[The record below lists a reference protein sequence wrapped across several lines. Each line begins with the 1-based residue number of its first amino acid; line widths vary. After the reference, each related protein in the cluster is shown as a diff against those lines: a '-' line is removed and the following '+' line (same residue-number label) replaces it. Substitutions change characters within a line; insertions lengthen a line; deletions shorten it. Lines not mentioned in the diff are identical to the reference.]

1 MKKFFI
7 WFYLFSISF
16 IYSNAQNHKLKF
28 FSTEMGLSSSEVYCI
43 AQDNKGYMWFGTSRG
58 LSMFD
63 GVMFK
68 NFSSKDGLPSNSI
81 IKIFKDRFGRLWF
94 SAFDGTLSYYFNN
107 KFFTFD
113 KNDTLQKI
121 DKNYHITNLF
131 FDNDSNMWFTPA
143 QGGIYYFDKQNNVH
157 QIQPQIKHTGL
168 YIFKKDNYFLSQY
181 ISSKAADSVFFEKT
195 DSTLL
200 LFAFRQGFRYN
211 NFIVDDSTLFVSL
224 ANELYFIQNNKIVL
238 KKRFDSEITNILVD
252 KSKNVWVG
260 IMQEGVYVFS
270 NYNFSKPTR
279 HLLEGMT
286 VSAVFQDIQNGFW
299 LPTTENSIFYSPSF
313 DFNYF
318 TIPSEKFTNITSLKP
333 FNNSLFVSN
342 YNKNLYQVSID
353 QNYLSETKKIDFSK
367 NPNYTIND
375 IVVTN
380 DNIVWLI
387 GKELIKIKD
396 GKFTNIC
403 RLSRSYK
410 AYSKDNKIY
419 ISSDRELKIVSD
431 TSFEIIT
438 HNLNIIVNSIY
449 VDDAQNVW
457 FGTINGLYV
466 YSLSKFQY
474 FGNSNPVFK
483 SRIND
488 ITGFNN
494 LIVVATNGSGIYFFN
509 PQNNYLSIITETN
522 GLTSNFVN
530 SLLSMENEIWVGTN
544 RGLCKVNLISDTEPI
559 KTFIVPFNESDGLF
573 SYEIKDIEK
582 YNNTIFI
589 GTSDGIYYFDKYKI
603 KKNLNPPIL
612 MLDSIIVNNKSLKI
626 QNNYRFKPSQN
637 TISFFYKAISYTA
650 GNKIVY
656 KYKLEGY
663 DNQWNFTKDQ
673 FLRFPNLPSNKY
685 KLIVYASTDGMN
697 WTPEPI
703 IVDFSIKKK
712 FSQTLFFYILIIL
725 LITFISM
732 FFISYRYHRLRQDLR
747 MRRLT
752 IRSEQKAL
760 RSQMNP
766 HFIFN
771 ALNSIRRYI
780 LDSSTDK
787 ADFYLTRFAQLM
799 RQVLENSKKEYISLE
814 EEINTMRLYLEL
826 ERMRFDNTFV
836 FTIDVDI
843 NINQKTIFL
852 PTMIIQ
858 PVVENAIWHGLA
870 PLQSNGLLNLSFK
883 SLNDKSFECIIDDN
897 GIGRQKAKDIAQRRK
912 GHKSTGITNLQE
924 RIELINQTGLK
935 FIEMETIDKYDQ
947 QNNPN
952 GTKVIIKFWHKSNQQ
967 SAYSKFEKFLIK
979 INILKK

>member
-1 MKKFFI
+1 MKKYLVLTYLVFLEFI
-7 WFYLFSISF
+7 FSFS
-16 IYSNAQNHKLKF
+16 QNHKLKF

-63 GVMFK
+63 GVLFK

-81 IKIFKDRFGRLWF
+81 IKIFKDKYGRLWF
-94 SAFDGTLSYYFNN
+94 SAFDGSLSYYSNN
-107 KFFTFD
+107 KFYTFSQ
-113 KNDTLQKI
+113 NDTLQKI
-121 DKNYHITNLF
+121 DKNYHLTNLF
-131 FDNDSNMWFTPA
+131 FDDDSNMWFTPA
-143 QGGIYYFDKQNNVH
+143 QGGIFYFDKKNKVH
-157 QIQPQIKHTGL
+157 HIEPQIANTGL
-168 YIFKKDNYFLSQY
+168 YILKKNNNYLSQY
-181 ISSKAADSVFFEKT
+181 ISSKPSDSIFFAKT

-200 LFAFRQGFRYN
+200 LYAFRPGFRYN
-211 NFIVDDSTLFVSL
+211 NFIVDDTILFVSL
-224 ANELYFIQNNKIVL
+224 ANELYFIKNNSIVL
-238 KKRFDSEITNILVD
+238 KKKFYNEITNILVD
-252 KSKNVWVG
+252 RSKNVWVG
-260 IMQEGVYVFS
+260 VMQEGVYVFS

-286 VSAVFQDIQNGFW
+286 VAAVFQDIQNGFW

-318 TIPSEKFTNITSLKP
+318 TIPNEKFSNIISLKP
-333 FNNSLFVSN
+333 FNNSLYVSN
-342 YNKNLYQVSID
+342 YNKNLYQVSIE
-353 QNYLSETKKIDFSK
+353 QNYLSEYKKLNFAL
-367 NPNYTIND
+367 NPNYSIND

-387 GKELIKIKD
+387 GKELIKIKN
-396 GKFTNIC
+396 GKFYNIC

-419 ISSDRELKIVSD
+419 ISSDRELKVVSD
-431 TSFEIIT
+431 TSFEIIP

-449 VDDAQNVW
+449 VDDANNVW

-474 FGNSNPVFK
+474 FGNNNPVFK

-488 ITGFNN
+488 ITGFKN

-509 PQNNYLSIITETN
+509 PKNNYLSIITETN

-530 SLLSMENEIWVGTN
+530 CLLTMENEIWVGTN
-544 RGLCKVNLISDTEPI
+544 RGLCKVSLISDTEPI

-573 SYEIKDIEK
+573 SYEIKDIEN
-582 YNNTIFI
+582 YHNTIFI

-612 MLDSIIVNNKSLKI
+612 MLDSIVVNNKSQNI
-626 QNNYRFKPSQN
+626 QNYYKFKSSQN

-650 GNKIVY
+650 GNKIIY

-663 DNQWNFTKDQ
+663 DNQWNLTKDQ

-685 KLIVYASTDGMN
+685 QLVVFASTDGMN

-703 IVDFSIKKK
+703 VVSFSIKKK
-712 FSQTLFFYILIIL
+712 FSQTLFFYILIIVIIT
-725 LITFISM
+725 LISIIV
-732 FFISYRYHRLRQDLR
+732 ISYRYHRLRQDLR

-780 LDSSTDK
+780 LESSIDK

-836 FTIDVDI
+836 FSIDIDI
-843 NINQKTIFL
+843 NLNQKIIFL

-858 PVVENAIWHGLA
+858 PIVENAIWHGLA
-870 PLQSNGLLNLSFK
+870 PLQSNGLLHLTFK
-883 SLNDKSFECIIDDN
+883 SLNEKSFECIIDDN
-897 GIGRQKAKDIAQRRK
+897 GIGRQKAKEIAQKRK

-935 FIEMETIDKYDQ
+935 FIEMETIDKYNE
-947 QNNPN
+947 QNNAA
-952 GTKVIIKFWHKSNQQ
+952 GTKVIIKFWHKSYQQ
-967 SAYSKFEKFLIK
+967 TSYSRFEKFLIRIK
-979 INILKK
+979 LLKK